1 MSHCDF
7 DESCLDILIF
17 NNVVLHDV
25 DMRAP
30 RKCTH
35 STHWGVCRHSLGS
48 SLLKVTVHPN
58 IKNSVGVY
66 SPSCDGKSA
75 EAS

>member
-35 STHWGVCRHSLGS
+35 STHWGGLPPQPG
-48 SLLKVTVHPN
+48 
-58 IKNSVGVY
+58 IQF
-66 SPSCDGKSA
+66 A
-75 EAS
+75 

>member
-1 MSHCDF
+1 MMLTR
-7 DESCLDILIF
+7 ELPE
-17 NNVVLHDV
+17 N
-25 DMRAP
+25 AP
-30 RKCTH
+30 IQLTG
-35 STHWGVCRHSLGS
+35 GVCRHSLGS

-75 EAS
+75 EAL

>member
-35 STHWGVCRHSLGS
+35 STH
-48 SLLKVTVHPN
+48 
-58 IKNSVGVY
+58 
-66 SPSCDGKSA
+66 
-75 EAS
+75 